1 MSFILDILTT
11 QSLHKGIRLNIM
23 VLLQKYFRGQS
34 LSPLVLTLSS
44 LTMLAI
50 LTQSLSTLDL
60 IVENRQS
67 AATFFYITALA
78 IPQLIAIIL
87 PLAVFIAVIY
97 SINRLNTDSELVV
110 AKAAGSS
117 PWNISS
123 PIIRLAIFAAILHLL
138 INIAVQPYAFRQ
150 MRTELLKVKTDLA
163 SQVIRAGEFNTPS
176 HGLTIYSRTVSPGGA
191 LEDVII
197 HDSRDPELT
206 QTYASKTGQISKTDT
221 TARLNLYNGNIQE
234 IVDGGA
240 LDLILFETYSID
252 LSDIVSFDTVLRL
265 KKSDR
270 YVHELLAPNRRD
282 FTSEKVRNAHIAE
295 GHSRLASPLYS
306 IMLAFIALAFLVR
319 GRLQRVGYGRK
330 IALCAAVGFSGRLI
344 GFAIESSAESNVGLN
359 LMQYVVPLIVIIAC
373 LLFLLYPQ
381 RMKAI
386 KWRGANNKTNAA
398 FDSHVSA
405 IEPQTS

>member
-1 MSFILDILTT
+1 M
-11 QSLHKGIRLNIM
+11 M
-23 VLLQKYFRGQS
+23 LLQKYFRGQS
-34 LSPLVLTLSS
+34 FSPLIITLSS

-123 PIIRLAIFAAILHLL
+123 PIIRLAVLAAILHLL

-150 MRTELLKVKTDLA
+150 MRAELLKVKTDLA

-176 HGLTIYSRTVSPGGA
+176 HGLTIYSRTVSSGGA

-197 HDSRDPELT
+197 HDSRDPDLI
-206 QTYASKTGQISKTDT
+206 QTYASKTGQISKTKT
-221 TARLNLYNGNIQE
+221 TARLNLYDGNIQE
-234 IVDGGA
+234 IVDNGE
-240 LDLILFETYSID
+240 LDLIEFETYSID

-270 YVHELLAPNRRD
+270 YLHELLNPDRRE
-282 FTSEKVRNAHIAE
+282 FTSEKALNAYIAE
-295 GHSRLASPLYS
+295 GHSRLASSLYS
-306 IMLAFIALAFLVR
+306 IMLALIALAFLVR

-344 GFAIESSAESNVGLN
+344 GFAIESGAEINVGLN
-359 LMQYVVPLIVIIAC
+359 VLQYIFPIVVIIAC
-373 LLFLLYPQ
+373 LVFLLYPK
-381 RMKAI
+381 RVRTI
-386 KWRGANNKTNAA
+386 KWPGETRTTNTA
-398 FDSHVSA
+398 FDTYISA
-405 IEPQTS
+405 IGAQTP